1 MIVAIGIEKSTWM
14 MTTIGVSV
22 KEARKVVAREK
33 VTIVTVISLNAALH
47 SNHTKISPVTGFSLE
62 ALAACSRQ
70 QLSSSCSDLYE
81 DLACFFSIVAEG

>member
-33 VTIVTVISLNAALH
+33 
-47 SNHTKISPVTGFSLE
+47 E
-62 ALAACSRQ
+62 SR
-70 QLSSSCSDLYE
+70 
-81 DLACFFSIVAEG
+81 G